1 MKDKDKKKTK
11 FRKIKFGSRKFL
23 RANSLSAISVS
34 FENYA
39 DEDWGSRPDVYFVMN
54 SGQGQE
60 ICLYELKD
68 IKKLSAMLSAF
79 VTQVEAVK

>member
-1 MKDKDKKKTK
+1 MKDKKKNIK

-23 RANSLSAISVS
+23 HSTGLSAMACS

-39 DEDWGSRPDVYFVMN
+39 EEDWNVGPDVYFSMSN
-54 SGQGQE
+54 GQGQE
-60 ICLYELKD
+60 VTLFELKD

>member
-1 MKDKDKKKTK
+1 MKDNKKKKIK

-23 RANSLSAISVS
+23 HSTGLTAMACS

-39 DEDWGSRPDVYFVMN
+39 EEDWNPGPDIYFSMSN
-54 SGQGQE
+54 GQSQE
-60 ICLYELKD
+60 VTLYDFKD
-68 IKKLSAMLSAF
+68 IKKVSAMLSAF